1 MHWIYLSLA
10 ILAEV
15 VGTTALKRSDGFSQI
30 VPSIVSIACFGLAL
44 FLLSLALRDLTLG
57 IAYAIWAGVGI
68 VIISIVGVVLFRQ
81 DLDAPAIIGIAL
93 ILSGVVVINTLS
105 NSAVH

>member
-30 VPSIVSIACFGLAL
+30 VPGILSIASFGLAL

-57 IAYAIWAGVGI
+57 IAYAIWAGAGI
-68 VIISIVGVVLFRQ
+68 VIVSIVGVVLFRQ
-81 DLDAPAIIGIAL
+81 DLDAPAIVGIAL

-105 NSAVH
+105 SSAVH

>member
-15 VGTTALKRSDGFSQI
+15 IGTTALKRSDGFSHI
-30 VPSIVSIACFGLAL
+30 VPGIVSIAGFGLAL

-57 IAYAIWAGVGI
+57 IAYAIWAGAGI

-81 DLDAPAIIGIAL
+81 SLDAPAIIGIAL

>member
-30 VPSIVSIACFGLAL
+30 VPGILSIASFGLAL
-44 FLLSLALRDLTLG
+44 VLLSLALRDIMLG
-57 IAYAIWAGVGI
+57 IAYAIWAGAGI
-68 VIISIVGVVLFRQ
+68 VIVSIVGVVLFRQ
-81 DLDAPAIIGIAL
+81 NLDAPAIIGIAL

-105 NSAVH
+105 SSAVH